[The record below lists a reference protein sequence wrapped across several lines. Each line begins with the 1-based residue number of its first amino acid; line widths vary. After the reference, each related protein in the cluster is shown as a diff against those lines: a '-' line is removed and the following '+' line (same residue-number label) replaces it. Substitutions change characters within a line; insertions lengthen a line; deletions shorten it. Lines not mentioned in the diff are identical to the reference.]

1 MKLPVHET
9 ETGWV
14 VAYTSQW
21 ADVTY
26 GPMPGHSWLTIEQA
40 ESRFRAGEP
49 LEVVEAHDHDDE
61 KLLRCRW
68 VVGITHPGWARAQ
81 FFNAGQSIMAS
92 ISYEAMEDGRL
103 FICQRYDYTYPD
115 QVNTYTQLDAT
126 TIYGAYYKLDG
137 TGVFEV
143 HDTATRQTMVTRFK
157 DADFSSLWFDW
168 SEFGNWDVFAN
179 PDNGTLPEDFAMTP
193 L

>member
-40 ESRFRAGEP
+40 KSRFLAGES

-68 VVGITHPGWARAQ
+68 VVGMTHPGWARVQ
-81 FFNAGQSIMAS
+81 FFNAGQSIIAS
-92 ISYEAMEDGRL
+92 IDYKLMENGQLFVSGRA
-103 FICQRYDYTYPD
+103 DYVYPD
-115 QVNTYTQLDAT
+115 QERHYSESDAV
-126 TIYGAYYKLDG
+126 TIYSAYYKPDG
-137 TGVFEV
+137 TGVFDV
-143 HDTATRQTMVTRFK
+143 RDAATRQSMVTRFK

-179 PDNGTLPEDFAMTP
+179 PDNGTLPDGFAMTP